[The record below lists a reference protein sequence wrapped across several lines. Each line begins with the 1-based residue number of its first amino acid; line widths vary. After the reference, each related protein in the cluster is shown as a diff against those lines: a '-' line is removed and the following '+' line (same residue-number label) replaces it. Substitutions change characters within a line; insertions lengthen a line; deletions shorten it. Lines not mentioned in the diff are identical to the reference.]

1 MHVVYIKLF
10 WKKPK
15 KYLIHTTCAE
25 PVVFLYLSRNPS
37 NNLKSYFGLIV
48 AKNECFWQ
56 RITFTDLIYF
66 YWSTCSEESIPCPV
80 IVRLNRV
87 LRGGR
92 MAEFFEKTETR
103 TNFPN
108 AFRITRVVL
117 YILILIHW
125 NAAIFFWV
133 SFSIG
138 FGSDMW
144 VYNNNRVIMIY
155 NKDDDY
161 DFD

>member
-1 MHVVYIKLF
+1 
-10 WKKPK
+10 
-15 KYLIHTTCAE
+15 
-25 PVVFLYLSRNPS
+25 
-37 NNLKSYFGLIV
+37 
-48 AKNECFWQ
+48 
-56 RITFTDLIYF
+56 
-66 YWSTCSEESIPCPV
+66 
-80 IVRLNRV
+80 
-87 LRGGR
+87 

-155 NKDDDY
+155 DRLIIILTTLDSGINVGVRLLIFEK
-161 DFD
+161 F

>member
-1 MHVVYIKLF
+1 
-10 WKKPK
+10 
-15 KYLIHTTCAE
+15 
-25 PVVFLYLSRNPS
+25 
-37 NNLKSYFGLIV
+37 
-48 AKNECFWQ
+48 
-56 RITFTDLIYF
+56 
-66 YWSTCSEESIPCPV
+66 
-80 IVRLNRV
+80 
-87 LRGGR
+87 

-138 FGSDMW
+138 FASDMW

-155 NKDDDY
+155 DRLIIILTNGLRFGSEAVNVKTFGKIEMASAIFWDY
-161 DFD
+161 LGMFREYSQKKIFLGIKLFCFSR

>member
-1 MHVVYIKLF
+1 
-10 WKKPK
+10 
-15 KYLIHTTCAE
+15 
-25 PVVFLYLSRNPS
+25 
-37 NNLKSYFGLIV
+37 
-48 AKNECFWQ
+48 
-56 RITFTDLIYF
+56 
-66 YWSTCSEESIPCPV
+66 
-80 IVRLNRV
+80 
-87 LRGGR
+87 

-144 VYNNNRVIMIY
+144 VYNNNRVIIIY
-155 NKDDDY
+155 DRLIIILTNGLRFGSEAVNVIILASVASYLLK
-161 DFD
+161 

>member
-1 MHVVYIKLF
+1 
-10 WKKPK
+10 
-15 KYLIHTTCAE
+15 
-25 PVVFLYLSRNPS
+25 
-37 NNLKSYFGLIV
+37 
-48 AKNECFWQ
+48 
-56 RITFTDLIYF
+56 
-66 YWSTCSEESIPCPV
+66 
-80 IVRLNRV
+80 
-87 LRGGR
+87 

-155 NKDDDY
+155 NKVIIILTNGLRFGSEAVNVSTDY
-161 DFD
+161 GRSMKPFFIKIPNFWAWTDNLGR

>member
-1 MHVVYIKLF
+1 
-10 WKKPK
+10 
-15 KYLIHTTCAE
+15 
-25 PVVFLYLSRNPS
+25 
-37 NNLKSYFGLIV
+37 
-48 AKNECFWQ
+48 
-56 RITFTDLIYF
+56 
-66 YWSTCSEESIPCPV
+66 
-80 IVRLNRV
+80 
-87 LRGGR
+87 

-138 FGSDMW
+138 FASDMW
-144 VYNNNRVIMIY
+144 VYNNNRVIIIY
-155 NKDDDY
+155 DRLIIILTNVLTQY
-161 DFD
+161 GHSQS

>member
-1 MHVVYIKLF
+1 
-10 WKKPK
+10 
-15 KYLIHTTCAE
+15 
-25 PVVFLYLSRNPS
+25 
-37 NNLKSYFGLIV
+37 
-48 AKNECFWQ
+48 
-56 RITFTDLIYF
+56 
-66 YWSTCSEESIPCPV
+66 
-80 IVRLNRV
+80 
-87 LRGGR
+87 

-155 NKDDDY
+155 DRVIMVWTLIVSILASCISSLLLKVHI
-161 DFD
+161 F

>member
-1 MHVVYIKLF
+1 M
-10 WKKPK
+10 
-15 KYLIHTTCAE
+15 TC
-25 PVVFLYLSRNPS
+25 
-37 NNLKSYFGLIV
+37 
-48 AKNECFWQ
+48 
-56 RITFTDLIYF
+56 TDLIYF

-155 NKDDDY
+155 DRLIIILTIGLRQ
-161 DFD
+161 FM

>member
-1 MHVVYIKLF
+1 M
-10 WKKPK
+10 
-15 KYLIHTTCAE
+15 
-25 PVVFLYLSRNPS
+25 S
-37 NNLKSYFGLIV
+37 
-48 AKNECFWQ
+48 
-56 RITFTDLIYF
+56 
-66 YWSTCSEESIPCPV
+66 
-80 IVRLNRV
+80 
-87 LRGGR
+87 
-92 MAEFFEKTETR
+92 EFFEKTETR

-133 SFSIG
+133 SYSIG

-155 NKDDDY
+155 AGRVIMVWTNSKHLGIMYSDLPNDCAANLIIFWGKITY
-161 DFD
+161 TPLLRPTRLLISEVFPSATCMII

>member
-1 MHVVYIKLF
+1 M
-10 WKKPK
+10 
-15 KYLIHTTCAE
+15 TC
-25 PVVFLYLSRNPS
+25 
-37 NNLKSYFGLIV
+37 
-48 AKNECFWQ
+48 
-56 RITFTDLIYF
+56 TDLIYF

-155 NKDDDY
+155 DMLIINDTFLLMHRGAFCQSSFRWIY
-161 DFD
+161 YVLWQY